1 MATKI
6 VFAPKMPDPI
16 MDTARSMIPEGFE
29 MVVTE
34 HDHPD
39 VLTHV
44 AAAEYYIG
52 FPRAGM
58 GELCRSVRI
67 SPSTFMPPMLEGYF
81 CMPAAAFQPR

>member
-16 MDTARSMIPEGFE
+16 METARSMVPEGFE

-39 VLTHV
+39 FLKHV
-44 AAAEYYIG
+44 AGAVHDIG
-52 FPRAGM
+52 FARSGM
-58 GELCRSVRI
+58 GVAFFKSGSGLELVERI
-67 SPSTFMPPMLEGYF
+67 SAG
-81 CMPAAAFQPR
+81 